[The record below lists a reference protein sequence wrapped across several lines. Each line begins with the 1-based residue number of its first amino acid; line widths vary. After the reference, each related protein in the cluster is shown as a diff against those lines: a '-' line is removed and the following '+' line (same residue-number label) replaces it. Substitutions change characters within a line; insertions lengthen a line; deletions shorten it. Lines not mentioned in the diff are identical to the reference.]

1 MTVPPPSEALTRI
14 RAVFEAV
21 AVEVRKAIVGQDE
34 VLEQVLAAILAGGH
48 VLLEGL
54 PGTAKTLLVRSL
66 SIVLHGKFSRVQFTP
81 DLMPADITGTSVFNP
96 EKRVFE
102 FRPGPIFADLLLADE
117 INRAPAK
124 TQAALL
130 EAMQERRVTAD
141 GTSHRLPAVF
151 TTLATQNPI
160 EYEGTY
166 PLPEAQL
173 DRFLVR
179 LRVGYP
185 GAEEEWRML
194 DARARRGTDTVAL
207 NTVVTREGLLELQ
220 AAVEAVYVGEA
231 VGRYMV
237 ELTTA
242 TRESSEVEVGASPRG
257 TLALLRLARARAA
270 LEGRDFVVP
279 DDVKQIAVA
288 ALAHRLVLRPELWV
302 RRIDADAVLARI
314 LQAVPAPPAIE
325 PDDDERRRVADAR

>member
-1 MTVPPPSEALTRI
+1 MNVPPSEQLARI
-14 RAVFEAV
+14 RTVFEAV
-21 AVEVRKAIVGQDE
+21 GAEVRKAIVGQDD
-34 VLEQVLAAILAGGH
+34 VLEQVQAAILAGGH

-54 PGTAKTLLVRSL
+54 PGTAKTLLVRAL
-66 SIVLHGKFSRVQFTP
+66 SSVIHGRFSRVQFTP

-141 GTSHRLPAVF
+141 GTSHRLPSVF

-173 DRFLVR
+173 DRFMLKILVN
-179 LRVGYP
+179 YP
-185 GAEEEWRML
+185 GQDEERSMLARYRDGQLLHDVESLKLEARTSTEEIVGFRSLLPQVTAEDSVLAYISDIVRQ
-194 DARARRGTDTVAL
+194 
-207 NTVVTREGLLELQ
+207 TRNWPSI
-220 AAVEAVYVGEA
+220 A
-231 VGRYMV
+231 
-237 ELTTA
+237 
-242 TRESSEVEVGASPRG
+242 VGASPRAG
-257 TLALLRLARARAA
+257 VALLLVTRAIAA
-270 LEGRDFVVP
+270 LRGRAYVIP
-279 DDVKQIAVA
+279 DDVKSIAPAV
-288 ALAHRLVLRPELWV
+288 LRHRLLLKPEAEIEGMRTDHVIRDLL
-302 RRIDADAVLARI
+302 AAVK
-314 LQAVPAPPAIE
+314 VPK
-325 PDDDERRRVADAR
+325 

>member
-1 MTVPPPSEALTRI
+1 MNVPPSEALARVRT
-14 RAVFEAV
+14 VFEAV
-21 AVEVRKAIVGQDE
+21 GAEVRKAIVGQDE
-34 VLEQVLAAILAGGH
+34 VLEQVQAAILAGGH

-54 PGTAKTLLVRSL
+54 PGTAKTLLVRAL
-66 SIVLHGKFSRVQFTP
+66 SCVIHGRFSRVQFTP

-141 GTSHRLPAVF
+141 GTSHRLPSVF

-173 DRFLVR
+173 DRFMLKILVA
-179 LRVGYP
+179 YP
-185 GAEEEWRML
+185 GPEEERSML
-194 DARARRGTDTVAL
+194 ARYRDGQVLHDVDSLKLEARTSTEEIVGFR
-207 NTVVTREGLLELQ
+207 GLLSQ
-220 AAVEAVYVGEA
+220 V
-231 VGRYMV
+231 
-237 ELTTA
+237 TA
-242 TRESSEVEVGASPRG
+242 EDSVLSYISDIVRQTRAWPSIAVGASPRAG
-257 TLALLRLARARAA
+257 VALLLVTRAIAA
-270 LEGRDFVVP
+270 LRGRPYVIP
-279 DDVKQIAVA
+279 DDVKTIAPAV
-288 ALAHRLVLRPELWV
+288 LRHRLLLKPEAEIEGMKTDHVIRDL
-302 RRIDADAVLARI
+302 LANVK
-314 LQAVPAPPAIE
+314 VPK
-325 PDDDERRRVADAR
+325 

>member
-1 MTVPPPSEALTRI
+1 MSDLAISEPLGRI

-21 AVEVRKAIVGQDE
+21 GVEVRKAIVGQDE

-54 PGTAKTLLVRSL
+54 PGTAKTLLVRALSL
-66 SIVLHGKFSRVQFTP
+66 VVRGKFSRVQFTP
-81 DLMPADITGTSVFNP
+81 DLMPADITGTSIFNP

-141 GTSHRLPAVF
+141 GVSHKLPAVF

-173 DRFLVR
+173 DRFMLKILVH
-179 LRVGYP
+179 YP
-185 GAEEEWRML
+185 GQEEE
-194 DARARRGTDTVAL
+194 RA
-207 NTVVTREGLLELQ
+207 LL
-220 AAVEAVYVGEA
+220 
-231 VGRYMV
+231 GRYRDGKV
-237 ELTTA
+237 LH
-242 TRESSEVEVGASPRG
+242 EVESLDLQSKTTTEEIVGFRALLGQVLAEDSLVSYISDIVRQTRNWPSIAVGASPRAG
-257 TLALLRLARARAA
+257 VALLLISRALAA
-270 LEGRDFVVP
+270 LRGRAFVIP
-279 DDVKQIAVA
+279 DDVKAIAPAV
-288 ALAHRLVLRPELWV
+288 LRHRLLLKPEAEIEGMKTDHVIRDL
-302 RRIDADAVLARI
+302 LATVK
-314 LQAVPAPPAIE
+314 VPK
-325 PDDDERRRVADAR
+325 

>member
-1 MTVPPPSEALTRI
+1 MNALPSEQLARI
-14 RAVFEAV
+14 RTVFESV
-21 AVEVRKAIVGQDE
+21 GTEVRKAIVGQDE

-54 PGTAKTLLVRSL
+54 PGTAKTLLVRAL
-66 SIVLHGKFSRVQFTP
+66 SCVLQGKFSRVQFTP

-96 EKRVFE
+96 EKRQFE

-141 GTSHRLPAVF
+141 GTSHRLPPMF

-173 DRFLVR
+173 DRFMLKILVNYPSQDEER
-179 LRVGYP
+179 SMLARYRDGRVLHDVESLHLEARTTTEEIVGFRAALAQVT
-185 GAEEEWRML
+185 AEDSLLAYISDIVRQ
-194 DARARRGTDTVAL
+194 
-207 NTVVTREGLLELQ
+207 TRNWP
-220 AAVEAVYVGEA
+220 AIA
-231 VGRYMV
+231 
-237 ELTTA
+237 
-242 TRESSEVEVGASPRG
+242 VGASPRAG
-257 TLALLRLARARAA
+257 VALLLITRAIAA
-270 LEGRDFVVP
+270 LRGRAYVIP
-279 DDVKQIAVA
+279 DDVKAIAPAV
-288 ALAHRLVLRPELWV
+288 LRHRLLLKPEAEIEGVKTDHVIRDL
-302 RRIDADAVLARI
+302 LATVK
-314 LQAVPAPPAIE
+314 VPK
-325 PDDDERRRVADAR
+325 